1 METLC
6 LRASYDEKMHVQF
19 HKARNRA
26 FMRKTEPLYHFPF
39 LFHSFFITFYSTE
52 QPMPTLENTST
63 LPFIDELKAVKGDL
77 LLDEYSLGMYSTDA
91 SFYQI
96 KPLAVVLPLDDAD
109 VKLVIRIAKSYKIKI
124 LPRGGGTSLAGQTVG
139 EAIVIDFSKYMNKI
153 LEFNEKERWVRVQPG
168 LVRDELNEEMAK
180 YNLHFAPDPATSS
193 RANVGG
199 MVGNNS
205 SGTKSILY
213 GKTVDHILEARILL
227 ADGTELLL
235 KELSKEEYNH
245 KTTQKNRE
253 GEIYRSIQ
261 KIIDENRGEIKQRFP
276 KVMRRVGG
284 YNLDE
289 FVYTDR
295 WNLAKLITGSEGTLA
310 LTLDVKLHLEP
321 LPKFKAVVV
330 VHFAELL
337 EAIRAVEPMLPYKPS
352 AIEII
357 DQTVLRLSAENLTT
371 KRHCHFIDGDPAAI
385 LIVEFYGDTY
395 ESVIQ
400 RSTDMVKVLKEL
412 KMGYAYPLFPAGKE
426 YDDVWLLRKKG
437 LGLMMGIKGERKALS
452 FIEDSAIPTAVLPE
466 YIDQVLKICA
476 KHNTPVS
483 MYAHASVGVIHVQ
496 PLLDLK
502 EEQDIIN
509 LKNIADET
517 FELVV
522 KYGGSWSGEHGDGLV
537 RSAYNEKFFGTKLYQ
552 AFRQVKK
559 LFDPENI
566 MNPGK
571 IVDAQTIEHNL
582 RYGTS
587 YRDKEVKA
595 TFLYRDDNSFGE
607 SVHMC
612 TGVGEC
618 RKMLGGT
625 MCPSFKATRDEEHS
639 TRGRANALRL
649 AMSGQLD
656 KEGLAS
662 KRLHQVLDL
671 CLSCKACKSEC
682 PSNVDMAKMKSDV
695 LQMYYDEHG
704 LTTRDR
710 LIKDSS
716 ASASYF
722 SGALSRI
729 INYVQQTKLFRSTL
743 EKVAG
748 FDHRRTLPEYASE
761 PFYKWFEKNRHS
773 AYKNSGKKVV
783 LFADTYLNFHEPDV
797 GIGAV
802 ELLNSCGYEVIL
814 ANVGCCQRPKI
825 SHGFLRD
832 AKVGGT
838 KTAEGLRKFIDEGLT
853 IVVCEPSCASA
864 LNDDLPDLIED
875 EVLAGKLKDKVMMI
889 DKFLE
894 HEISSG
900 KLDKSFQSIAGNI
913 VIHGHCHQKALY
925 GTQAMKDLL
934 SQGGEVVS
942 EIPSG
947 CCGMAGSF
955 GYETEHYELS
965 RKIGD
970 SILFPAVKSIK
981 AGTTL
986 VANGFSCRH
995 QIHHFTGVK
1004 PKHWVEVIRAKPS
1017 A

>member
-1 METLC
+1 M
-6 LRASYDEKMHVQF
+6 
-19 HKARNRA
+19 
-26 FMRKTEPLYHFPF
+26 LY
-39 LFHSFFITFYSTE
+39 
-52 QPMPTLENTST
+52 
-63 LPFIDELKAVKGDL
+63 
-77 LLDEYSLGMYSTDA
+77 DEYSLGMYATDA

-96 KPLAVVLPLDDAD
+96 KPLAVVLPMDEAD
-109 VKLVIRIAKSYKIKI
+109 VKKAVEIARTHKLKI

-139 EAIVIDFSKYMNKI
+139 EAIVIDFSKYLNKI
-153 LEFNEKERWVRVQPG
+153 LEFNEQEHWVRVQPG
-168 LVRDELNEEMAK
+168 LVRDELNGVMAK

-213 GKTVDHILEARILL
+213 GKTVDHVLEARVLL

-235 KELSKEEYNH
+235 KELSPDAFH
-245 KTTQKNRE
+245 KKTQQHDRE
-253 GEIYRSIQ
+253 GEIYRSFQ
-261 KIIDENRGEIKQRFP
+261 KTIEQNREEIKQRFP

-295 WNLAKLITGSEGTLA
+295 WNLAKLVTGSEGTLA
-310 LTLDVKLHLEP
+310 VTLELKLNLEP
-321 LPKFKAVVV
+321 LPKFKSVAV

-337 EAIRAVEPMLPYKPS
+337 EAIRAVEPMLPFKPS

-357 DQTVLRLSAENLTT
+357 DRTVLHVSAENLTT
-371 KRHCHFIDGDPAAI
+371 QHLHYFIDGDPAAI
-385 LIVEFYGDTY
+385 LIVEFYGDTL
-395 ESVIQ
+395 ESVLE
-400 RSTDMVKVLKEL
+400 RPREMFNVLQQQGL
-412 KMGYAYPLFPAGKE
+412 GYAYPLFPSGKE
-426 YDDVWLLRKKG
+426 FEDVWSLRKKG
-437 LGLMMGIKGERKALS
+437 LGLMMGIKGEKKALS
-452 FIEDSAIPTAVLPE
+452 FIEDAAIPTKVLPE

-476 KHNTPVS
+476 KHNTEVS

-496 PLLDLK
+496 PMLDLRTQ
-502 EEQDIIN
+502 EDIEN
-509 LKNIADET
+509 LKRITDET
-517 FELVV
+517 FDLVV

-537 RSAYNEKFFGTKLYQ
+537 RSAYNERFFGKQIYQ
-552 AFRQVKK
+552 ALKDVKK

-571 IVDAQTIEHNL
+571 IVDTQTIEHNL
-582 RYGTS
+582 RYGTK
-587 YRDKEVKA
+587 YRDQNVKT
-595 TFLYRDDNSFGE
+595 TFQYRSENSFGE
-607 SVHMC
+607 LVHMC

-656 KEGLAS
+656 KDGLTS
-662 KRLHQVLDL
+662 KRLHEVMDL

-695 LQMYYDEHG
+695 QQMYYDEHG
-704 LTTRDR
+704 ITMRDR
-710 LIKDSS
+710 LIRDSS
-716 ASASYF
+716 RAAAYL
-722 SGALSRI
+722 SGAFSHVV
-729 INYVQQTKLFRSTL
+729 NFVQHTKLFRSL
-743 EKVAG
+743 MEKVAG
-748 FDHRRTLPEYASE
+748 FDQRRVLPEYASE
-761 PFYKWFEKNRHS
+761 PFYKWFEKKGNTF
-773 AYKNSGKKVV
+773 KNPEKKVV
-783 LFADTYLNFHEPDV
+783 LFADTYLNFHEPNI
-797 GIGAV
+797 GIGAL

-832 AKVGGT
+832 AKEEGT
-838 KTAEGLRKFIDEGLT
+838 KTVERLRKYLEEDLT

-864 LNDDLPDLIED
+864 LNDDLPDLID
-875 EVLAGKLKDKVMMI
+875 DATLAAKLREKVMMI

-894 HEISSG
+894 REMASG
-900 KLDKSFQSIAGNI
+900 KLNTAFESIAGNI
-913 VIHGHCHQKALY
+913 LIHGHCHQKALY
-925 GTQAMKDLL
+925 GTTGMKSLL
-934 SQGGEVVS
+934 SKSNQTVS

-955 GYETEHYELS
+955 GYEAEHYELS
-965 RKIGD
+965 RKIGE

-981 AGTTL
+981 ANTTL

-995 QIHHFTGVK
+995 QIEHFTGVK
-1004 PKHWVEVIRAKPS
+1004 PKHWVEVVRAKI
-1017 A
+1017 